1 MDSYNPLENPD
12 PDQWLAL
19 DEDDRVLLIEE
30 LHERERVKLPN
41 VRLHA
46 SFHAVIENQLAS
58 EDPPQAVDTLERLLG
73 EGLDRHEAIHAM
85 GSVLSEVMYNAM
97 KNPSQKVDSTQA
109 YIEGL
114 KNLTVEKWLASG
126 E

>member
-1 MDSYNPLENPD
+1 METYDPLEHPD

-19 DEDDRVLLIEE
+19 DEDERIFLIVAF
-30 LHERERVKLPN
+30 HERARVNLPN
-41 VRLHA
+41 VQVHA
-46 SFHAVIENQLAS
+46 SFHAVIENQLVS
-58 EDPPQAVDTLERLLG
+58 EDPPQAIDTLERLLG

-85 GSVLSEVMYNAM
+85 GSVLSGVLYHAM

-114 KNLTVEKWLASG
+114 KALTVEKWLASG
-126 E
+126 N

>member
-19 DEDDRVLLIEE
+19 DEDERILLIEE
-30 LHERERVKLPN
+30 LHERERVKLPS

-58 EDPPQAVDTLERLLG
+58 EDPSQAADTLERLLG

-85 GSVLSEVMYNAM
+85 GSVLSGVMYNAM

-114 KNLTVEKWLASG
+114 KDLTVEKWLASG

>member
-19 DEDDRVLLIEE
+19 DEDERLLLIEAF
-30 LHERERVKLPN
+30 HEQERVDLPN

-46 SFHAVIENQLAS
+46 SLHAIIENQLACG
-58 EDPPQAVDTLERLLG
+58 DPPQAVDTLERLLG

-85 GSVLSEVMYNAM
+85 GSVLSGVMYHAM
-97 KNPSQKVDSTQA
+97 KNPSQKVDSSQA

-114 KNLTVEKWLASG
+114 NDLTVEQWLASG

>member
-1 MDSYNPLENPD
+1 MKSYNPRKKPD
-12 PDQWLAL
+12 SDQWLAL
-19 DEDDRVLLIEE
+19 DEDERILLIEAF
-30 LHERERVKLPN
+30 HERERVNLPN

-46 SFHAVIENQLAS
+46 LFHAVIENQLAS
-58 EDPPQAVDTLERLLG
+58 GDPPQAVDTLERLLG
-73 EGLDRHEAIHAM
+73 EGLDRHEAIHAI

-114 KNLTVEKWLASG
+114 NDLTVEKWLSSG
-126 E
+126 S